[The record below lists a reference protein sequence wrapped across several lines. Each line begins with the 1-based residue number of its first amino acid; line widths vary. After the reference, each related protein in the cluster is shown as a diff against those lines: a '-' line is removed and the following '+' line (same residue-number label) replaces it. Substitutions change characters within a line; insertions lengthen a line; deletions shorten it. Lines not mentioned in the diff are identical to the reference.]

1 MRRICC
7 RTEEQDKAGLSLTLY
22 LATLCMNEVD
32 GHSGMNEIGEEQVKS
47 CYIWTRIY
55 LFIMTQLL
63 ATQVGLEKYPKKECS
78 YSFWLLGIAYSL
90 TSIFLSLLGAPA
102 DTLTNNNKVT

>member
-55 LFIMTQLL
+55 LFIYYDPIIGNSSR
-63 ATQVGLEKYPKKECS
+63 ARKAPKKRMLILIFATWS
-78 YSFWLLGIAYSL
+78 SL
-90 TSIFLSLLGAPA
+90 
-102 DTLTNNNKVT
+102 